1 MPAGSYLQAVIA
13 LVFVLALI
21 GGFALIARRF
31 GFGLPAMAIGGR
43 NRRIAVVESTM
54 VDAKRRLV
62 LVRRDSTEHLILL
75 GPASETVL
83 EGGIPAPPSPPPATG
98 PA

>member
-1 MPAGSYLQAVIA
+1 MPAVNYVQAIIA

-21 GGFALIARRF
+21 GGFALLARRF
-31 GFGLPAMAIGGR
+31 GFGFPAMAISGK
-43 NRRIAVVESTM
+43 NRRIAVIESTM

-83 EGGIPAPPSPPPATG
+83 EGGIPAPPPPPQATG
-98 PA
+98 TA